1 MFWHIVPLAGSQMN
15 NPDFYIYIFTALLPL
30 SACMVVFQVNPYHA
44 LALRGILGAVAAM
57 LYAVLGAADVSL
69 TEALMGTM
77 LAITLYAI
85 AVRSSLV
92 LRLGVLEDHQAEEN
106 FEQLL
111 ADFRSIFDH
120 HYMRLEVVP
129 YNNMQALQRALSE
142 KEVHATCVPGDEH
155 AIHTTIRV
163 KRIYEILQAEL
174 AAPGTSLSYVSTPDL
189 SETPGS
195 TPNLGE
201 QQI

>member
-1 MFWHIVPLAGSQMN
+1 MN

-92 LRLGVLEDHQAEEN
+92 LRLGVLEDDQAEES
-106 FEQLL
+106 FGQLL
-111 ADFRSIFDH
+111 ADFRSIIDH

-129 YNNMQALQRALSE
+129 YNNMQALQRALVE
-142 KEVHATCVPGDEH
+142 KEIHATCVPGDE
-155 AIHTTIRV
+155 AQPYQTTIRV
-163 KRIYEILQAEL
+163 KRIYEIMQAEL
-174 AAPGTSLSYVSTPDL
+174 AAPGTSLSYVNTPKL
-189 SETPGS
+189 SETLAN

>member
-1 MFWHIVPLAGSQMN
+1 MN

-92 LRLGVLEDHQAEEN
+92 LRLGVLENQAGED
-106 FEQLL
+106 FEPLL

-142 KEVHATCVPGDEH
+142 KEIHATCVPGGED

-174 AAPGTSLSYVSTPDL
+174 ATPGTSLSYVSTPDL